1 MAQFDVHRLSPG
13 GGLVLDCQ
21 SDLLQQL
28 NTRFVVPLI
37 PEEDAPQPARR
48 LNPTFVID
56 GESFVMVTQFA
67 AAVHSN
73 ELGEAVASVR
83 DQSFEVIGAL
93 DVLISGV

>member
-1 MAQFDVHRLSPG
+1 MAQFDVHRLGSG
-13 GGLVLDCQ
+13 EGLVLDCQ

-37 PEEDAPQPARR
+37 PQEDAPAPAQR

-56 GESFVMVTQFA
+56 GRRFVMVTQFA
-67 AAVHSN
+67 AAAHCN
-73 ELGEAVASVR
+73 ELGEAIASLR
-83 DQSFEVIGAL
+83 GHSFEVVGAL